1 MVRSQGKSQKVFDQ
15 CGLFYWIT
23 VMSSDQKT
31 HFKKAFNSPY
41 LSSADIVGPTILTI
55 ARVVLESDKTKKT
68 KDLFN
73 TAYFAER
80 EIRPGEKLKP
90 MILNV
95 TNSKTI
101 KSLTNSPFIE
111 DWQGVKVTIYVDS
124 NVKFGR
130 EVMEGLRISPKAPV
144 VAYLTPEN
152 SKAWSNAKA
161 AYKRDGNL
169 DAVKA
174 RLSISKDHENLL
186 IEECANDVA

>member
-1 MVRSQGKSQKVFDQ
+1 
-15 CGLFYWIT
+15 
-23 VMSSDQKT
+23 MSTESKT

-41 LSSADIVGPTILTI
+41 LSSADIVGHMTFTI
-55 ARVVLESDKTKKT
+55 ARVVLEQDKTKKT

-73 TAYFAER
+73 TAYFVER

-95 TNSKTI
+95 TNSKTL
-101 KSLTNSPFIE
+101 KALTNSPFIE

-144 VAYLTPEN
+144 TAWLTPAN
-152 SKAWSNAKA
+152 AKGWGNAKA
-161 AYKRDGNL
+161 AYLRDGNL
-169 DAVKA
+169 DAVLA
-174 RLSISKDHENLL
+174 RMSMTDEHQQQLMQ
-186 IEECANDVA
+186 ECANESAVA